1 MVVEADPRLPRSI
14 QHGSYL
20 MEQPTFD
27 VALTE
32 GEIIII
38 REALRKFPRS
48 HEMAT
53 LYDAEI
59 LSADRKM
66 TDLLAQFKHSF

>member
-1 MVVEADPRLPRSI
+1 MDE
-14 QHGSYL
+14 
-20 MEQPTFD
+20 PTFD
-27 VALTE
+27 VPLTE

-53 LYDAEI
+53 PYDAEI
-59 LSADRKM
+59 MSADRKM
-66 TDLLAQFKHSF
+66 TEFLAASFDQQMGLKK